1 MKWSIPMAHDRMMI
15 AADVVANAM
24 GGEHG
29 DLLREAAAL
38 VVTELME
45 VEVATL
51 TGAGRVARV
60 DQCGV
65 LERGTNVL
73 TIASSTCS
81 SVTVRGRPRRGSSTR
96 PSRRSLAN
104 RERHFV
110 IVGRLSKTLRD
121 LAVRKPLS
129 CLRARSVIAAPAPR
143 TRAPTCPRLHCSRSS
158 ALSTICTATGSGIQP
173 SATNELMH
181 QGTTLEP
188 GDSPPSLARRG
199 T

>member
-65 LERGTNVL
+65 LNV
-73 TIASSTCS
+73 
-81 SVTVRGRPRRGSSTR
+81 
-96 PSRRSLAN
+96 
-104 RERHFV
+104 E
-110 IVGRLSKTLRD
+110 
-121 LAVRKPLS
+121 
-129 CLRARSVIAAPAPR
+129 
-143 TRAPTCPRLHCSRSS
+143 PTS
-158 ALSTICTATGSGIQP
+158 
-173 SATNELMH
+173 
-181 QGTTLEP
+181 
-188 GDSPPSLARRG
+188 
-199 T
+199 